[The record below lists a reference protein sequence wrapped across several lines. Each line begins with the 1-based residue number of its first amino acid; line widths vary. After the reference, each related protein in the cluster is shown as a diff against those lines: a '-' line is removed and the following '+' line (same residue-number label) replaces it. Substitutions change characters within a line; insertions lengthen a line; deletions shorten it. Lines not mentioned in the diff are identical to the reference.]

1 MAASKAPDFERI
13 VVMGAGSLGSIIGA
27 KLSSVIPTLLVGR
40 RDHVARIQTEGL
52 HIGGTLNETIRVDA
66 VEFLP
71 ADLSST
77 LVLVTA
83 KTTALASIAE
93 TLAHAITPTTTVVI
107 ACNGYRPE
115 NHMRASLNDS
125 VIVHRILVTA
135 GAHFVSPGHVD
146 YWGAGGID
154 LPESPLGK
162 KLSAL
167 FKKAGFTTELFAQF
181 DFAVWRKLTANC
193 VLNPLTA
200 LLRVRNSAVV
210 VPELDAI
217 RKGIVDECIKGA
229 LTDDVNLPADYSAR
243 LDKVILQSNNVSSML
258 QDILRGHST
267 EIDDINGAV
276 VKLGSENGFP
286 TPLNS
291 FLTQLIRAH
300 TATPVKVQQTAGT

>member
-1 MAASKAPDFERI
+1 VPTSQAPSFER
-13 VVMGAGSLGSIIGA
+13 VVVLGAGSLGSIIGA
-27 KLSSVIPTLLVGR
+27 KLSPFIPTLLVGR
-40 RDHVARIQTEGL
+40 RDHVAKIKADGL
-52 HIGGTLNETIRVDA
+52 HIGGTLNETLRVNA
-66 VEFLP
+66 AEYLP

-93 TLAHAITPTTTVVI
+93 MLSHVITPTTTVVI

-125 VIVHRILVTA
+125 VTVHRILVTA
-135 GAHFVSPGHVD
+135 GAHFISPGHVD

-154 LPESPLGK
+154 LPEDPLGR
-162 KLSAL
+162 KLSPL
-167 FKKAGFTTELFAQF
+167 FKKAGFATELFAQF
-181 DFAVWRKLTANC
+181 DFAIWRKLAANC

-217 RKGIVDECIKGA
+217 RRGIVDECTKGA
-229 LTDDVNLPADYSAR
+229 LTDGVKLPADYSAR

-258 QDILRGHST
+258 QDILRGHPT

-276 VKLGSENGFP
+276 VKLGSEKGFS

-291 FLTQLIRAH
+291 LLTQLIRAH
-300 TATPVKVQQTAGT
+300 TATPMKIQQNAV